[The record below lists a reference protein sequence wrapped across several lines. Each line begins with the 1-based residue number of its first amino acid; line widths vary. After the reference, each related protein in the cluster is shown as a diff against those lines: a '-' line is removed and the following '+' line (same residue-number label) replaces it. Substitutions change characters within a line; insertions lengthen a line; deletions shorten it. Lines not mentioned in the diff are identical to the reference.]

1 MRRASVAELES
12 HLGQLMSF
20 VERGEELEICK
31 QNVPFARIVPLP
43 FKRKNQT
50 RLGCDL
56 HSVTIESDLTQPA
69 VPEED
74 WSMLEGDP

>member
-12 HLGQLMSF
+12 HVGQFMGF

-31 QNVPFARIVPLP
+31 HNVPFARIIPLP
-43 FKRKNQT
+43 LKRKNRT
-50 RLGCDL
+50 KLGCDL
-56 HSVTIESDLTQPA
+56 HSVTIKSDLTEPA
-69 VPEED
+69 VPDED